1 MRKLAPFPPPAA
13 GEGGPAVGP
22 GREGGAR
29 VPDGGPHETSPDPSL
44 PSPSLLRRVPSPAE
58 AGGTARGANILLRP
72 GADLA
77 GFRDAARR
85 LAAQG
90 VPPEAVTWAVETAP
104 SLFADGTQAA
114 ADAPLVLPRAVADLI
129 PRVVPHRDP
138 ERYGLLYGLI
148 WRSLHGERH
157 LMEVASDPMVHRL
170 GRMAKAIGRDLHKMH
185 AFLRFRRVEGGEGER
200 YVAWFEPDHH
210 ILEAA
215 APFFVRR
222 FAGMRWTILTPEGR
236 AIWDGEA
243 LSFGPPGSRSEVP
256 EGDGFEAGWQTYYE
270 TTFNPARVNPKA
282 MRAEMPKKYWRNMP
296 ETAAIPALLRGAAD
310 RTAQMIER
318 EPTVPARREPARAVA
333 AMADQDPKS
342 LDELNAIIRRSE
354 PLVPGATQ
362 AVLGEGPVGATL
374 AFVGEQ
380 PGDQEDLKGR
390 PFVGPAGQ
398 LLSRAMEEAGIDREA
413 SYLTNAVKHFKFSLR
428 GKRRIHEKPTAGEV
442 SHYRWWLDRELEF
455 VAPKLVVALG
465 ATAVLALT
473 GKSIPITRA
482 RGPFRFDRHDN
493 RFQGFITVH
502 PSYLLRLPDEA
513 KEEAYAAFL
522 DDMKRIAALGAELE
536 A

>member
-1 MRKLAPFPPPAA
+1 MEEPTSSSLSF
-13 GEGGPAVGP
+13 
-22 GREGGAR
+22 AR
-29 VPDGGPHETSPDPSL
+29 NDGSQAHRT
-44 PSPSLLRRVPSPAE
+44 
-58 AGGTARGANILLRP
+58 ILLRP

-85 LAAQG
+85 LAAEG
-90 VPPEAVTWAVETAP
+90 VPPEAVAFSVETTP
-104 SLFADGTQAA
+104 SLFGEAA
-114 ADAPLVLPRAVADLI
+114 PPASQAPLVLPKAVAALI
-129 PRVVPHRDP
+129 PQVVPHRDP
-138 ERYGLLYGLI
+138 ERYGLLYALI
-148 WRSLHGERH
+148 WRCLHGERH
-157 LMEVASDPMVHRL
+157 LMEVASDPLVHRL
-170 GRMAKAIGRDLHKMH
+170 TRMAKAIGRDLHKMH
-185 AFLRFRRVEGGEGER
+185 AFLRFRRMEGTDGER

-215 APFFVRR
+215 APFFARR

-236 AIWDGEA
+236 AVWDGES

-256 EGDGFEAGWQTYYE
+256 DGDGFEAGWQTYYE

-310 RTAQMIER
+310 RTAAMIER
-318 EPTVPARREPARAVA
+318 EPTLPARREPARAVA

-342 LDELNAIIRRSE
+342 LDELNAIIRKTE

-362 AVLGEGPVGATL
+362 AVLGEGPIGATL

-398 LLSRAMEEAGIDREA
+398 LLSRAMAEAGIDREP
-413 SYLTNAVKHFKFSLR
+413 SYLTNAVKHFKFTLR

-455 VAPKLVVALG
+455 VGPKLVVALG

-513 KEEAYAAFL
+513 KEEAYAAFVGDL
-522 DDMKRIAALGAELE
+522 KRIAELGAEL
-536 A
+536 AA